1 MLDAI
6 KSWIP
11 LIVAIVAF
19 TLGNTYG
26 QARVHDEWT
35 KSENEALTA
44 YKAKALEALKEKDDE
59 IKRLNADLA
68 DLSKSRSD
76 IVRKLDT
83 YKNRE
88 RTLKQCLNDRARMA
102 DVAVGLDDFAQRLVT
117 RTRSMIDSKS
127 VQ

>member
-1 MLDAI
+1 MIDAL
-6 KSWIP
+6 KSWLP
-11 LIVAIVAF
+11 LIIAVIAF
-19 TLGNTYG
+19 AMGNSYG

-44 YKAKALEALKEKDDE
+44 YKTKALEALKEKDNE

-88 RTLKQCLNDRARMA
+88 RTLKQCLDDRNRMA
-102 DVAVGLDDFAQRLVT
+102 DVAERLDSYSYRLLT
-117 RTRSMIDSKS
+117 RTRSMIK
-127 VQ
+127 

>member
-1 MLDAI
+1 MIDAL

-11 LIVAIVAF
+11 LIVAVIAF
-19 TLGNTYG
+19 ALGNTYG
-26 QARVHDEWT
+26 QARVQEQWT
-35 KSENEALTA
+35 KADNAELTA
-44 YKAKALEALKEKDDE
+44 YKTKALEVIKGKDNE

-88 RTLKQCLNDRARMA
+88 RTLKQCLDDRARMA
-102 DVAVGLDDFAQRLVT
+102 NVAERLDNYSYRLLT
-117 RTRSMIDSKS
+117 RTRSMIK
-127 VQ
+127 

>member
-6 KSWIP
+6 KSWMP
-11 LIVAIVAF
+11 LIVAIAAF
-19 TLGNTYG
+19 ALGNTYG
-26 QARVHDEWT
+26 QARVQEQWT
-35 KSENEALTA
+35 KADNDALIA
-44 YKAKALEALKEKDDE
+44 YKAQAEQALKDKDEE

-88 RTLKQCLNDRARMA
+88 RTLKQCLDDRNRMA
-102 DVAVGLDDFAQRLVT
+102 DVAERLDSYSYRLLT
-117 RTRSMIDSKS
+117 RTRSMIK
-127 VQ
+127 

>member
-6 KSWIP
+6 KSWMP
-11 LIVAIVAF
+11 LIVAIAAF
-19 TLGNTYG
+19 ALGNTYG
-26 QARVHDEWT
+26 QARVQEQWT

-44 YKAKALEALKEKDDE
+44 YKTKALEAIKEKDDE

-88 RTLKQCLNDRARMA
+88 RTFKQCLDDRNRMA

-117 RTRSMIDSKS
+117 RTRSMIK
-127 VQ
+127 

>member
-11 LIVAIVAF
+11 LVVAIVAF
-19 TLGNTYG
+19 AIGNTYG

-35 KSENEALTA
+35 KSENKALTA
-44 YKAKALEALKEKDDE
+44 YKAKALEAIKEKDDE

-83 YKNRE
+83 YKARE
-88 RTLKQCLNDRARMA
+88 RTLAQCHDDRKRMA
-102 DVAVGLDDFAQRLVT
+102 DVAERLDSYSYRLLT
-117 RTRSMIDSKS
+117 RTRSMIK
-127 VQ
+127 

>member
-19 TLGNTYG
+19 ALGNAYG
-26 QARVHDEWT
+26 QARVQEQWT
-35 KSENEALTA
+35 KADNDALTA
-44 YKAKALEALKEKDDE
+44 YKTKALEAIKEKDNE
-59 IKRLNADLA
+59 IKALNRDLA

-76 IVRKLDT
+76 LVRKLDA

-88 RTLKQCLNDRARMA
+88 RTLEQCRNDRARMA
-102 DVAVGLDDFAQRLVT
+102 DVAERLDGYSYRLLT
-117 RTRSMIDSKS
+117 RTRSMIK
-127 VQ
+127 

>member
-1 MLDAI
+1 MWDSI

-11 LIVAIVAF
+11 LIVAVIAF
-19 TLGNTYG
+19 MLGNAYG

-59 IKRLNADLA
+59 IKALNRDIA

-117 RTRSMIDSKS
+117 RTRSMIK
-127 VQ
+127 

>member
-6 KSWIP
+6 KSWMP
-11 LIVAIVAF
+11 LVIAVIAF
-19 TLGNTYG
+19 VLGNTYG

-44 YKAKALEALKEKDDE
+44 YKTKALEAIKEKDDE

-88 RTLKQCLNDRARMA
+88 RTLKQCLNDRNRMA
-102 DVAVGLDDFAQRLVT
+102 DVAERLDSYSYRLLT
-117 RTRSMIDSKS
+117 RTRSMIK
-127 VQ
+127 

>member
-1 MLDAI
+1 MWDSI

-11 LIVAIVAF
+11 LVIAVIAF
-19 TLGNTYG
+19 ALGNAYG

-35 KSENEALTA
+35 KSENEALIA

-68 DLSKSRSD
+68 NLSKSRSD

-83 YKNRE
+83 YKARE
-88 RTLKQCLNDRARMA
+88 RTLAECRNDRERMA

-117 RTRSMIDSKS
+117 RTRSMIK
-127 VQ
+127 

>member
-11 LIVAIVAF
+11 LIIAIAAF
-19 TLGNTYG
+19 ALGNTYG
-26 QARVHDEWT
+26 QARVHEQWAKAD
-35 KSENEALTA
+35 NNALIA
-44 YKAKALEALKEKDDE
+44 YKAQAEQALKDKDEE

-83 YKNRE
+83 YKARE
-88 RTLKQCLNDRARMA
+88 RTLAECRNDRERMA

-117 RTRSMIDSKS
+117 RTRSMIK
-127 VQ
+127 

>member
-11 LIVAIVAF
+11 LIVAVVAF
-19 TLGNTYG
+19 ALGNTYG
-26 QARVHDEWT
+26 QARVQEQWT

-44 YKAKALEALKEKDDE
+44 YKTKALEAIKEKDNE

-76 IVRKLDT
+76 IVRKIDT
-83 YKNRE
+83 YKSRE
-88 RTLKQCLNDRARMA
+88 RTLAECRNDRARMA
-102 DVAVGLDDFAQRLVT
+102 DVAERLDEYSYRLLT
-117 RTRSMIDSKS
+117 RTRSMIK
-127 VQ
+127 

>member
-11 LIVAIVAF
+11 LIVAIAAF
-19 TLGNTYG
+19 ALGNTCG
-26 QARVHDEWT
+26 QARVHEQWT
-35 KSENEALTA
+35 KADNDALIA
-44 YKAKALEALKEKDDE
+44 YKTQSEQALKDKDEE

-83 YKNRE
+83 YKARE
-88 RTLKQCLNDRARMA
+88 RTLAQCRDDRARMA
-102 DVAVGLDDFAQRLVT
+102 DVAERLDSYSYRLLT
-117 RTRSMIDSKS
+117 RTRSMIK
-127 VQ
+127 

>member
-1 MLDAI
+1 MIDAL
-6 KSWIP
+6 KSWLP

-19 TLGNTYG
+19 ALGNTYG
-26 QARVHDEWT
+26 QARVQEQWT

-44 YKAKALEALKEKDDE
+44 YKTKALEVIKEKDNE

-88 RTLKQCLNDRARMA
+88 RTLKQCLDDRARMA
-102 DVAVGLDDFAQRLVT
+102 DVAERLDSYSYRLLT
-117 RTRSMIDSKS
+117 RTRSMIK
-127 VQ
+127 

>member
-1 MLDAI
+1 MIDAL
-6 KSWIP
+6 KSWLP
-11 LIVAIVAF
+11 LIIAVIAF
-19 TLGNTYG
+19 AMGNSYG

-44 YKAKALEALKEKDDE
+44 YKTKALEALKEKDNE

-88 RTLKQCLNDRARMA
+88 RTLKQCLNDRNRMA
-102 DVAVGLDDFAQRLVT
+102 DVAERLDSYSYRLLT
-117 RTRSMIDSKS
+117 RTRSMIK
-127 VQ
+127 

>member
-19 TLGNTYG
+19 ALGNTYG
-26 QARVHDEWT
+26 QARVQEQWT
-35 KSENEALTA
+35 KANNAELEA
-44 YKAKALEALKEKDDE
+44 YKEQSQKALEAKDNE
-59 IKRLNADLA
+59 IKALNRDLA

-76 IVRKLDT
+76 LVRKLDS
-83 YKNRE
+83 YKSRE
-88 RTLKQCLNDRARMA
+88 RTLSECRNDRARMA

-117 RTRSMIDSKS
+117 RTRSMIK
-127 VQ
+127 

>member
-1 MLDAI
+1 MIDAL
-6 KSWIP
+6 KSWLP
-11 LIVAIVAF
+11 LIIAVIAF
-19 TLGNTYG
+19 AMGNSYG

-35 KSENEALTA
+35 KSENKALTA
-44 YKAKALEALKEKDDE
+44 YKTKALEALKEKDNE

-88 RTLKQCLNDRARMA
+88 RTLKQCLDDRNRMA
-102 DVAVGLDDFAQRLVT
+102 DVAERLDSYSYRLLT
-117 RTRSMIDSKS
+117 RTRSMIK
-127 VQ
+127 

>member
-1 MLDAI
+1 MWDSI

-11 LIVAIVAF
+11 LVIAVIAF
-19 TLGNTYG
+19 ALGNAYG
-26 QARVHDEWT
+26 QARVQEQWT
-35 KSENEALTA
+35 KADNDALIA
-44 YKAKALEALKEKDDE
+44 YKAQAEQALKEKDDE

-88 RTLKQCLNDRARMA
+88 RTLEQCRNDRARMA
-102 DVAVGLDDFAQRLVT
+102 DVASRLDDYSYRLLT
-117 RTRSMIDSKS
+117 RTRSMIDGKS
-127 VQ
+127 GQ

>member
-1 MLDAI
+1 MIDAI

-11 LIVAIVAF
+11 LIVAVIAF
-19 TLGNTYG
+19 ALGNSYG

-35 KSENEALTA
+35 KTDNEALFA
-44 YKAKALEALKEKDDE
+44 YKAQAEQALKDKDEE

-83 YKNRE
+83 YKSRE
-88 RTLKQCLNDRARMA
+88 RTLAECRNDRERMA

-117 RTRSMIDSKS
+117 RTRSMIK
-127 VQ
+127 

>member
-19 TLGNTYG
+19 ALGNIYG
-26 QARVHDEWT
+26 QARVHEQWT
-35 KSENEALTA
+35 KSENEALSA
-44 YKAKALEALKEKDDE
+44 YKTKALEALKEKDNE

-88 RTLKQCLNDRARMA
+88 RTLKQCLNDRNRMA
-102 DVAVGLDDFAQRLVT
+102 DVAERLDSYSYRLLT
-117 RTRSMIDSKS
+117 RTRSMIK
-127 VQ
+127 

>member
-1 MLDAI
+1 MVNKMLDAI

-11 LIVAIVAF
+11 LIVALVAF

-26 QARVHDEWT
+26 QARVQEQWT
-35 KSENEALTA
+35 KADNDALIA
-44 YKAKALEALKEKDDE
+44 YKARAEQALKEKDDE

-83 YKNRE
+83 YKARE
-88 RTLKQCLNDRARMA
+88 RTLAQCHDDRKRMA

-117 RTRSMIDSKS
+117 RTRSMIK
-127 VQ
+127 

>member
-1 MLDAI
+1 MWDSI

-11 LIVAIVAF
+11 LVIAVIAF
-19 TLGNTYG
+19 ALGNTYG
-26 QARVHDEWT
+26 QARVHEQWT
-35 KSENEALTA
+35 KSENKALTA

-83 YKNRE
+83 YKARE
-88 RTLKQCLNDRARMA
+88 RTLAECRNDRERMA

-127 VQ
+127 GQ

>member
-19 TLGNTYG
+19 ALGNEYG
-26 QARVHDEWT
+26 QARAHEQWT
-35 KSENEALTA
+35 KADNDALTA
-44 YKAKALEALKEKDDE
+44 YKAQSEQALKDKDEEIKALN
-59 IKRLNADLA
+59 RDLA

-83 YKNRE
+83 YKARE
-88 RTLKQCLNDRARMA
+88 RTLTECHDDRARMA

-117 RTRSMIDSKS
+117 RTRSMIK
-127 VQ
+127 

>member
-1 MLDAI
+1 MWDSI

-11 LIVAIVAF
+11 LIVAIATF
-19 TLGNTYG
+19 ALGNIYG
-26 QARVHDEWT
+26 QARVQEQWT
-35 KSENEALTA
+35 KTDNAELTA
-44 YKAKALEALKEKDDE
+44 YKTKALEAIKEKDDE

-68 DLSKSRSD
+68 TLSKSRSD

-102 DVAVGLDDFAQRLVT
+102 NVAERLDNYSYRLLT

-127 VQ
+127 GQ

>member
-11 LIVAIVAF
+11 LIVAIAAF
-19 TLGNTYG
+19 ALGNIYG
-26 QARVHDEWT
+26 QARVHEQWT
-35 KSENEALTA
+35 KADNDALIA
-44 YKAKALEALKEKDDE
+44 YKAQAEQALKDKDDE

-83 YKNRE
+83 YKARE
-88 RTLKQCLNDRARMA
+88 RTLKQCLDDRERMA
-102 DVAVGLDDFAQRLVT
+102 DVAVKLDDFAQRLVT
-117 RTRSMIDSKS
+117 RTRSMIK
-127 VQ
+127 